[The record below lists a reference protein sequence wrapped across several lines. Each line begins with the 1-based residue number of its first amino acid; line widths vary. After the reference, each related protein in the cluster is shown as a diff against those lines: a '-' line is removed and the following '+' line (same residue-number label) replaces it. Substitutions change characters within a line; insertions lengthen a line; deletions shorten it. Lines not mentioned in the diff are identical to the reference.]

1 MKIVISGY
9 GRIGGA
15 LAEVLC
21 QEGHDVSVIDTDGE
35 TIEHA
40 SGETD
45 VICILGSATD
55 PDVLREAGA
64 EQADLLIAA
73 TQKDE
78 VNMVCS
84 IAAKK
89 LGTKHVIARV
99 RDPQYLGKT
108 GFLQEAF
115 GISILVNPE
124 YECAKEISRVLRF
137 PGAARVDTFSRGSI
151 EIAEH
156 SVPENSPLEGMA
168 LKDLS
173 VRFGAKILVGLVER
187 DGEAIIP
194 NGVFVI
200 RQGDRLSL
208 TGTASELRKFFYS
221 IGAYKK
227 PVRSVIIMGGGR
239 ISVYLTRLLA
249 ESGIRVSVIEENRER
264 CEELCELLP
273 EARVIC
279 GDAARSSVLLEEN
292 IQDKDAFA
300 ALTEDDGNN
309 IITSIYARNLGVW
322 KTVIQVNHE
331 HFAEMLDYSDQDYLI
346 TPKDVVVQIITRYV
360 RAISNSAGNS
370 TMETLYK
377 LGAGD
382 AEAVEFTVDETVP
395 FTGIKLRDLHLKPDV
410 LITAI
415 IRGNKSIIPDG
426 SAEILPGDHVVVVA
440 AAGWLKTINDIAV

>member
-1 MKIVISGY
+1 MKIVIAGY

-21 QEGHDVSVIDTDGE
+21 REGHDVSVIDIDTE
-35 TIEHA
+35 TIDNA

-45 VICILGSATD
+45 VICIVGSATD

-64 EQADLLIAA
+64 EHADLLIAA
-73 TQKDE
+73 TEKDE

-89 LGTKHVIARV
+89 LGTRHVIARV

-108 GFLQEAF
+108 AFLQDAF

-156 SVPENSPLEGMA
+156 SVPANSPLEGMA
-168 LKDLS
+168 LKDIS
-173 VRFGAKILVGLVER
+173 GRFGTKILVGLVER

-194 NGVFVI
+194 NGAFVI
-200 RQGDRLSL
+200 GVGDRLSL
-208 TGTASELRKFFYS
+208 TGTAAELRRFFYS

-227 PVRSVIIMGGGR
+227 PVKSVMIMGGGR
-239 ISVYLTRLLA
+239 ISVYLTRLLS
-249 ESGIRVSVIEENRER
+249 ESGIRVSIIEENRER
-264 CEELCELLP
+264 CETLCELLP
-273 EARVIC
+273 EARIIC

-292 IQDKDAFA
+292 IQEKDAFA

-331 HFAEMLDYSDQDYLI
+331 HFAEMLSYSDQDYLI
-346 TPKDVVVQIITRYV
+346 TPKEVVVQIITRYV
-360 RAISNSAGNS
+360 RAISNSAGCS

-382 AEAVEFTVDETVP
+382 AEAVEFIVDENVS
-395 FTGIKLRDLHLKPDV
+395 FTGKKLRDLHLKQDV
-410 LITAI
+410 LISAI
-415 IRGNKSIIPDG
+415 IRGNKSITPDG
-426 SAEILPGDHVVVVA
+426 SAEILAGDHVVVVST
-440 AAGWLKTINDIAV
+440 AGWLKNINDIVI